1 MQEYHTIKV
10 CLLTLLQKRKQSFD
24 IKMQE
29 RNTFKNSF
37 EMSKKVFIPKIRN
50 KLYKQNNLKY
60 FTII

>member
-37 EMSKKVFIPKIRN
+37 EMPKKVFIPNIRN